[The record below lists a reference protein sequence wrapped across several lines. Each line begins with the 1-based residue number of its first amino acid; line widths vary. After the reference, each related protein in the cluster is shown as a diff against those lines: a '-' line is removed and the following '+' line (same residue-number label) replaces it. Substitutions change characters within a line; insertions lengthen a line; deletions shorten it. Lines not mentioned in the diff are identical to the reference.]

1 MIDWSKRN
9 VCDSCDVISS
19 KKNPIVTYT
28 LTLSRTRK
36 SFTLCEN
43 CVKELNA
50 ATHQILNERSDI
62 E

>member
-9 VCDSCDVISS
+9 VCDSCDALFSQ
-19 KKNPIVTYT
+19 KNPVSTYT
-28 LTLSRTRK
+28 LTLSRIGK

-43 CVKELNA
+43 CIKELNNA
-50 ATHQILNERSDI
+50 LQELMKEEGI

>member
-19 KKNPIVTYT
+19 KKNPVSTYT
-28 LTLSRTRK
+28 FTLSRTGK

-43 CVKELNA
+43 CIKELNNA
-50 ATHQILNERSDI
+50 LQELIKEEGS

>member
-19 KKNPIVTYT
+19 KKNPVSTYT
-28 LTLSRTRK
+28 FTLSRTGK

-43 CVKELNA
+43 CIKELNNA
-50 ATHQILNERSDI
+50 LQELIKEEGI

>member
-9 VCDSCDVISS
+9 VCDSCDALSS
-19 KKNPIVTYT
+19 QKNLVSTYT
-28 LTLSRTRK
+28 FTLSRTGK

-43 CVKELNA
+43 CIKELNNA
-50 ATHQILNERSDI
+50 LQELMKEEGI

>member
-9 VCDSCDVISS
+9 VCDSCDALSS
-19 KKNPIVTYT
+19 QKNPVSTYKF
-28 LTLSRTRK
+28 TLSRTGN

-43 CVKELNA
+43 CIKELNNA
-50 ATHQILNERSDI
+50 LQELMKEEGI

>member
-9 VCDSCDVISS
+9 VCDSCDALSS
-19 KKNPIVTYT
+19 QKNPVSTYT
-28 LTLSRTRK
+28 LTLSRTGN

-43 CVKELNA
+43 CIKELNNA
-50 ATHQILNERSDI
+50 LQELVKEEGI

>member
-19 KKNPIVTYT
+19 KKNPVSTYT
-28 LTLSRTRK
+28 FTLARTKK

-43 CVKELNA
+43 CIKELNNA
-50 ATHQILNERSDI
+50 LQELMKEEGI

>member
-9 VCDSCDVISS
+9 VYDSCDVLSS
-19 KKNPIVTYT
+19 QKNPVSTYT
-28 LTLSRTRK
+28 LTLSRTGK

-43 CVKELNA
+43 CIKELNNA
-50 ATHQILNERSDI
+50 LQELMKEEGI